1 MDTDDLAVD
10 TIGLDLTLLEETV
23 VVRLDELGEAELTG
37 DEDLLT
43 AGELHL
49 STTESLAGLRSSV
62 VGGSDGEEDLTNADT
77 SGLAESLTEGTTH
90 TLLESI
96 STGARKHLVDTNDVP
111 RVNSDSKME
120 VLSTNVDEHVL
131 VGSNTG
137 GFESLRGDLLLLV
150 ANHMDA
156 GGEKFM
162 LSLLLTAVVHSNLG
176 VGDTTIETRLRIGL
190 VLLVPIAPGRSS
202 SHY

>member
-49 STTESLAGLRSSV
+49 STTESLAGLRSSF

-96 STGARKHLVDTNDVP
+96 STGARKHLVDTQHVE
-111 RVNSDSKME
+111 RVQAHAKVETFLTS
-120 VLSTNVDEHVL
+120 LGHHVL
-131 VGSNTG
+131 VRGNTA
-137 GFESLRGDLLLLV
+137 GFHRLGADLFLFETT
-150 ANHMDA
+150 NR
-156 GGEKFM
+156 EKQKPRITV
-162 LSLLLTAVVHSNLG
+162 SLLARHSRVASRVTN
-176 VGDTTIETRLRIGL
+176 
-190 VLLVPIAPGRSS
+190 ASS
-202 SHY
+202 